1 MSPRVGIIGLGARS
15 SIGVK
20 APHAA
25 AAVRG
30 GICRYS
36 DHPFMIDKRGQPM
49 KVARDGLL
57 PPGLVGLERLQALAA
72 SALQESLMP
81 LVPQASARW
90 ALSAVVALPASRP
103 GLPEVAGE
111 AMARWLREA
120 ASLPIRPAQVEVL
133 PHGHAAGLMALE
145 HGWQLIQSGRTELCL
160 AGGIDSYLEAETL
173 EWLDEEGLLKSPA
186 NRSGFTPGE
195 GAGFC
200 LLASANVIR
209 QLGLSPRAWIA
220 SAATR
225 REEHHFGTQGINVGQ
240 GLSEAI
246 AGATRVL
253 GEPPTRLADTMYCDL
268 NGEPHRSEEFTYAS
282 LRCQLAFADHAD
294 YVTPS
299 DCWGDVGAATGP
311 LLACLAVDSGH
322 RRYARG
328 PRPLLWASSHGGER
342 SAVLLHLENVSE
354 REMPAWARSRS
365 TPPGHP

>member
-1 MSPRVGIIGLGARS
+1 MSARVGIIGLGARTPV
-15 SIGVK
+15 GVK

-25 AAVRG
+25 AAVRA
-30 GICRYS
+30 GICRYGN
-36 DHPFMIDKRGQPM
+36 HPFMIDKQGHPM

-57 PPGLVGLERLQALAA
+57 PPELGGSKRFQALAS
-72 SALQESLMP
+72 SALEESLSP
-81 LVPQASARW
+81 LASQASAGW
-90 ALSAVVALPASRP
+90 ALPAVVALPDSRP
-103 GLPEVAGE
+103 GLPGAL
-111 AMARWLREA
+111 ADALTHWLRED
-120 ASLPIRPAQVEVL
+120 ASLPIRLAQLEWL

-145 HGWQLIQSGRTELCL
+145 RGWQLIQSGRAELCL

-173 EWLDEEGLLKSPA
+173 EWLDERELLKSSA
-186 NRSGFTPGE
+186 NRSGFIPGE

-200 LLASANVIR
+200 LLASARVIR
-209 QLGLSPRAWIA
+209 QLGLSPLAWIV

-225 REEHHFGTQGINVGQ
+225 REEHPFGTQGINVGR

-253 GEPPTRLADTMYCDL
+253 GDPPTQLADTMYCDL

-282 LRCQLAFADHAD
+282 LRCQLAFADHTD
-294 YVTPS
+294 YETPS

-311 LLACLAVDSGH
+311 LLACLATASGR

-328 PRPLLWASSHGGER
+328 PRPLLWASSYGGER
-342 SAVLLHLENVSE
+342 SAVLLHLENIAE